1 MKINDLLN
9 EGEMIIPQPSAFKV
23 DLSAYEFQALMKEFR
38 AETDVRAKGNNG
50 LVMFYSE
57 YEHDEFSKFLTAKG
71 VNFED
76 IGKQEALPGNENT
89 ASPVAK
95 KKPNRFGV

>member
-1 MKINDLLN
+1 MKMQEFLS

-50 LVMFYSE
+50 LVMFYSD
-57 YEHDEFSKFLTAKG
+57 YEHEEFRNFLNARGIK
-71 VNFED
+71 FED
-76 IGKQEALPGNENT
+76 IAKKESQPHDENT
-89 ASPVAK
+89 VSPVAT